1 MDMGK
6 NMSAQVTKLVQDY
19 IAVWNERDAG
29 KRRRLIDS
37 VFNDACAYI
46 DPNDSVTG
54 KDAIEHLVEALQARV
69 PDLRFTLAGPVNA
82 HHDQVLFGWRL
93 AAPGATTPAAT
104 GIDMAVLDGGRIGRL
119 HGFVNPRAETA
130 WIASSRGLLAMKE

>member
-54 KDAIEHLVEALQARV
+54 KDAIEHLV
-69 PDLRFTLAGPVNA
+69 
-82 HHDQVLFGWRL
+82 
-93 AAPGATTPAAT
+93 
-104 GIDMAVLDGGRIGRL
+104 
-119 HGFVNPRAETA
+119 
-130 WIASSRGLLAMKE
+130 